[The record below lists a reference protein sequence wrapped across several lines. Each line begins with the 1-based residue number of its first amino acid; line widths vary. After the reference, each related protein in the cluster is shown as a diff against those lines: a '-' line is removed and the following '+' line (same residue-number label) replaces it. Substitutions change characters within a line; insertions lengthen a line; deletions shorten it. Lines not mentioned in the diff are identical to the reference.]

1 MLDLLGNE
9 NRRNII
15 RLLTTRPYYV
25 SEITERLGIG
35 PKAVLGHLEQLE
47 RTGLI
52 RANTNKQRRKY
63 YYITENLKLEVF
75 VSPYSY
81 TVESSTVLR
90 KPQPKRPKNPY
101 RDLPDDSKSIEILK
115 KLNTELFELE
125 SRRRQLAEQQ
135 HNIEGEMTDVMAQC
149 VNWIHEVAANYPEEE
164 ILIAVLKQPQDIR
177 SLSMSMG
184 LPEYFIEAPIHSL
197 MERGIISERQ
207 INNRQLLTLI

>member
-25 SEITERLGIG
+25 SEIAERLGIG

-52 RANTNKQRRKY
+52 RANTNKKRRKY

-81 TVESSTVLR
+81 TVETFTVLQ
-90 KPQPKRPKNPY
+90 KKQPKKPKNPY
-101 RDLPDDSKSIEILK
+101 RDPPDESKSIEILK

-125 SRRRQLAEQQ
+125 SHRRQLAEQQ
-135 HNIEGEMTDVMAQC
+135 HKIEGEMTDVIAQC
-149 VNWIHEVAANYPEEE
+149 VKWIHEMTDKYPEEE
-164 ILIAVLKQPQDIR
+164 ILIAVLKKPQDLR
-177 SLSMSMG
+177 SISKSMG
-184 LPEYFIEAPIHSL
+184 LPEYFIEEPIRSL
-197 MERGIISERQ
+197 MDRGIINERQ

>member
-25 SEITERLGIG
+25 SEISERLGIG

-47 RTGLI
+47 QTGLI

-63 YYITENLKLEVF
+63 YHITENLKLEVF

-81 TVESSTVLR
+81 TVETCTVLQ
-90 KPQPKRPKNPY
+90 KPQPKKPKSPH
-101 RDLPDDSKSIEILK
+101 RDPPDDSKFIEILK
-115 KLNTELFELE
+115 KLNTKLFKLE

-135 HNIEGEMTDVMAQC
+135 HKIEGEMTDVMAQC
-149 VNWIHEVAANYPEEE
+149 VKWVHEMADKYPEEE
-164 ILIAVLKQPQDIR
+164 ILIAVLKKPQDMR

-184 LPEYFIEAPIHSL
+184 LPEYFIEEPIRSL
-197 MERGIISERQ
+197 KNRGIINERK
-207 INNRQLLTLI
+207 IKNRQLLTLI